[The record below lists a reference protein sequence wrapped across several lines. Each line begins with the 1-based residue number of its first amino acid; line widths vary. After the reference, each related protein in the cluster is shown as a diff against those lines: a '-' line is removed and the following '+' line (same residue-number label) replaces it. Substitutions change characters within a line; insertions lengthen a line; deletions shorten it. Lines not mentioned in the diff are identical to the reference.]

1 MMGKEGT
8 IVGRRIDIVITSV
21 YANPDPKSVAPIIN
35 DLTDAIALMDKDNRE
50 LEYGRTKNDNKCY
63 VNLVIYDDRKV
74 TLPEILRI
82 RNVLAK
88 AMGIFEKTGDLYNV
102 SWTYTDR
109 LEE

>member
-1 MMGKEGT
+1 MGKEGT
-8 IVGRRIDIVITSV
+8 IIGRRIDIVITSV
-21 YANPDPKSVAPIIN
+21 YANPDPKNVAPIIN
-35 DLTDAIALMDKDNRE
+35 ELTNAIALIDKDNRE
-50 LEYGRTKNDNKCY
+50 LTCGYTNDNKYY
-63 VNLVIYDDRKV
+63 VSLVIYDDRKV

-88 AMGIFEKTGDLYNV
+88 AMGVFEKTGDLYNS